1 MRCKSVLEDIMTR
14 LNRMRHNLRRGR
26 LCHAVLHDPRQ
37 AGLAVSLEAESQ
49 FPGSQ
54 IPAK

>member
-1 MRCKSVLEDIMTR
+1 MRCKSVLEDIMAR
-14 LNRMRHNLRRGR
+14 LNKMRPNLRLGR
-26 LCHAVLHDPRQ
+26 SCHAVLHDQRQ

-54 IPAK
+54 IPAE